1 MKKFLSLVLASILL
15 IGVLSGCGGG
25 STTTTP
31 KNDTPAA
38 PAATRDPNATDM
50 GKGSTVEVGTKIDES
65 KKDEVK
71 YKDSLK
77 VIVDNTQM
85 SVLDPAHSSAGGQGT
100 LLNVNCVFNTLIGND
115 NGTLV
120 PELATSW
127 EIDNNQ
133 HFTFHLRDDVY
144 FHNGEKFTAD
154 DVAFTIEHAKEQ
166 KAGTAFT
173 RYNYVESV
181 DVIDDYTIVLNLTQP
196 NSDFILY
203 LHNPNLAIL
212 NRDAV
217 EKDPEK
223 GVWIGSGPW
232 IVEEFVANEY
242 SKLVRNDNYWGEPAK
257 AKNLSF
263 VKVNEEATRYMMLM
277 NDEVDVAFGC
287 SPADFDSIR
296 DNPDFELYTYVICNV
311 FYVGFNMQDP
321 LMQDINFR
329 KAIAYLINRDN
340 IIWGTRYGY
349 AAVPPSGS
357 FWGYSTLYRNM
368 DLPLLEYDPVKAKE
382 YLDASSYN
390 GEEVELSCWA
400 VGEGIAQMLQAELLQ
415 LGVNATIFD
424 TDNAGFGAHTKFGA
438 SQGQIICNGGN
449 WNNYPSSAA
458 SFYADG
464 SSTNKINI
472 VNDKIVELFSTAMA
486 TTDEAEK
493 EACYKEI
500 QKISYDDFLYIPVIS
515 IEHGVGCPKGV
526 GGMILTEENSHDL
539 SGLFR
544 VIE

>member
-25 STTTTP
+25 STTTAP